1 MIQARTTTPL
11 FHRILPAH
19 QTRTKIR
26 IRTLHQARRR
36 SNPANLV
43 LAPVMMILARAAAK
57 SNLALVNRA
66 NPHPSNHP
74 APNLALLTIRT
85 KKKEPLLQLSSDSYF
100 LLNFLHHLLEF
111 SFSEGF
117 LIFIYQCR

>member
-26 IRTLHQARRR
+26 IRILPLHQVRRR

-57 SNLALVNRA
+57 SNLA